1 MIVGTAISIVGYG
14 LLTTIGVD
22 TPTVLWA
29 AYLAICGLGMGSG
42 MNVPYTALQAVLR
55 YGYFRQT
62 RRSIITD
69 LSKVRTTF
77 LQEMVIMLP
86 ATSKSD
92 HMD

>member
-1 MIVGTAISIVGYG
+1 MITGTAIGIVGYG

-55 YGYFRQT
+55 YLDYTCFRLQ
-62 RRSIITD
+62 
-69 LSKVRTTF
+69 SKLNR
-77 LQEMVIMLP
+77 
-86 ATSKSD
+86 
-92 HMD
+92 

>member
-1 MIVGTAISIVGYG
+1 MIIGTAISIVGYG

-55 YGYFRQT
+55 YLCYTCFR
-62 RRSIITD
+62 S
-69 LSKVRTTF
+69 
-77 LQEMVIMLP
+77 
-86 ATSKSD
+86 
-92 HMD
+92 